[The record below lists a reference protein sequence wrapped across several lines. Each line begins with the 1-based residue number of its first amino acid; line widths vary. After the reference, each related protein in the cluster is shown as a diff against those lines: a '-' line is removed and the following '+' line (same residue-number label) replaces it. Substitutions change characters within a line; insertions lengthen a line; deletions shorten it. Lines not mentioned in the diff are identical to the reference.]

1 MFEMGSVFVLINCEL
16 GYEEEIIC
24 KLKNI
29 SGLKEVQ
36 GTFGAYDILAKIESD
51 ELEKLRDTITNKI
64 RNIDRVKSTLTLITV
79 GVNR

>member
-36 GTFGAYDILAKIESD
+36 GIFGAYDILAKIEFD
-51 ELEKLRDTITNKI
+51 DLEKLRYTITNKI
-64 RNIDRVKSTLTLITV
+64 RKMDRIRSTLTLMTV
-79 GVNR
+79 GVNT

>member
-1 MFEMGSVFVLINCEL
+1 MFEMGSAYVLINCDL